1 MGTQPKISLIIKI
14 DNMAIKKKAA
24 PKKKVAPKKAAAPAK
39 KVATKKADKDEA
51 TGEKMSFTKTSKK
64 GDTKV
69 SGTLI
74 RKLNYKG
81 TEYFYIK
88 DSDGKKR
95 YMAAKFLDA

>member
-1 MGTQPKISLIIKI
+1 
-14 DNMAIKKKAA
+14 MATKKKAA
-24 PKKKVAPKKAAAPAK
+24 PKKKAAVKAAPKKSAPK
-39 KVATKKADKDEA
+39 KSAKADKDEA

-88 DSDGKKR
+88 DTEGKKR